1 MVLTNFLLLEKCMSF
16 NNRGNVSIMA
26 IVAAFGI
33 AIVFWLQPAAAQPD
47 AKKDRLAPIPTV
59 FALVRLPK
67 ADPLLPEP
75 EQARNGADKADE
87 LMKRNA
93 MTLVKSRDTLS
104 AALRQDPVRALAILQ
119 KQQNQVAW
127 LEKVLEVDFP
137 NDGDIMRIGMNGSNP
152 EEMAILVNAIVEAF
166 AIRRK
171 TEAQKKEADRA
182 ITLEKVCMQQ
192 EEKIRTATGVLRRLG
207 EELKIS
213 DSPLNKQMQ
222 MQSLQ
227 DCTRELRRVRLERV
241 ALQVQLARKP
251 ADQDDGKEF
260 KPGSKRFLEEQ
271 SAILAEQE
279 KLLAEEVKDLRMKA
293 DRGAIGIGSFD
304 IEFRQEEIDA
314 DKKVLRRLREEKARL
329 HFEKLDPVG
338 NIFVVQRAEAPNP

>member
-1 MVLTNFLLLEKCMSF
+1 MVLTNFLLLEKFMSF

-152 EEMAILVNAIVEAF
+152 EEMAILVNAIVDAF

-171 TEAQKKEADRA
+171 TEAQKNEANRA
-182 ITLEKVCMQQ
+182 ITLETVCSQM
-192 EEKIRTATGVLRRLG
+192 EEQLREQKKALHQLQDVLRSSSHL
-207 EELKIS
+207 E
-213 DSPLNKQMQ
+213 KQFLL
-222 MQSLQ
+222 QSLQ
-227 DCTRELRRVRLERV
+227 DCSRELRRVRLERV
-241 ALQVQLARKP
+241 ALQAKLARKP
-251 ADQDDGKEF
+251 ADQGDGKES

-271 SAILAEQE
+271 TAILAEQE
-279 KLLAEEVKDLRMKA
+279 KLLAEEEKDLRRKA
-293 DRGAIGIGSFD
+293 DRVQIGIFD
-304 IEFRQEEIDA
+304 IEFRQEDID
-314 DKKVLRRLREEKARL
+314 VTRQILRRLREEKARL
-329 HFEKLDPVG
+329 EVEKHDPAR
-338 NIFVVQRAEAPNP
+338 ISVVQRAEAPIPK